1 MSGHPNLTAT
11 RTPRWSQGRHVG
23 EMEASER
30 DARTTELLRR
40 AAIATGEDRQELL
53 DEVVLIN
60 GPVAEAIASR
70 YRARG
75 IDSDDLLQVA
85 YLGLVKAAQGYRE
98 GEGPGF
104 LAYAVPTISGELK
117 RHFRDFGWMVRPPRR
132 LQELRAAAL
141 SAAATLQQDLGRPA
155 TDSEVAAAIGVNV
168 SALVEVEIADGCY
181 SALSLDATGP
191 DDTGPTLADMLVD
204 EADDYG
210 HVEARELLRPALEHL
225 SDRDRKILGL
235 RFGRGFTQEQIG
247 HEIGVSQMQVSRLL
261 TRILRGLREELVDE
275 PTDA

>member
-1 MSGHPNLTAT
+1 MSGHPNLIAT
-11 RTPRWSQGRHVG
+11 RTPRWPQGRHVG

-30 DARTTELLRR
+30 DARTSELLRR
-40 AAIATGEDRQELL
+40 AAIATGVDRHELL

-155 TDSEVAAAIGVNV
+155 TDGEVAAAIGVNV
-168 SALVEVEIADGCY
+168 SDLVEVEIADGCY
-181 SALSLDATGP
+181 SALSLDAAGP

-225 SDRDRKILGL
+225 SERDRKILGL